1 MFFFKRKVCV
11 DTERLYLR
19 APAQTDYRQWSEL
32 RHASKEFLTPWEP
45 TWSPDHLS
53 RKSFSNRVY
62 WSQKNINGGTAI
74 PLFMFRREDDKFVG
88 AITLDNIRHGPAQT
102 GTMGYWIGQ
111 PYARQGYM
119 TEALRAIVHYAF
131 STMDISRVESACL
144 PENVASR
151 GVLEK
156 CGYKYEGVAQAY
168 IQINGRWRTHVLYA
182 ALRADRRGRTSVG
195 MA

>member
-1 MFFFKRKVCV
+1 MFFFKRKVCL

-111 PYARQGYM
+111 PYARHGYM
-119 TEALRAIVHYAF
+119 TEALLAMVHYAF

>member
-1 MFFFKRKVCV
+1 
-11 DTERLYLR
+11 
-19 APAQTDYRQWSEL
+19 
-32 RHASKEFLTPWEP
+32 
-45 TWSPDHLS
+45 
-53 RKSFSNRVY
+53 
-62 WSQKNINGGTAI
+62 
-74 PLFMFRREDDKFVG
+74 
-88 AITLDNIRHGPAQT
+88 
-102 GTMGYWIGQ
+102 
-111 PYARQGYM
+111 M
-119 TEALRAIVHYAF
+119 TEALLAMVHYAF

>member
-1 MFFFKRKVCV
+1 
-11 DTERLYLR
+11 
-19 APAQTDYRQWSEL
+19 
-32 RHASKEFLTPWEP
+32 
-45 TWSPDHLS
+45 
-53 RKSFSNRVY
+53 
-62 WSQKNINGGTAI
+62 
-74 PLFMFRREDDKFVG
+74 
-88 AITLDNIRHGPAQT
+88 
-102 GTMGYWIGQ
+102 
-111 PYARQGYM
+111 M
-119 TEALRAIVHYAF
+119 TEALRAMVHYAF

>member
-53 RKSFSNRVY
+53 RKSFFNRVY

-111 PYARQGYM
+111 PYARHGYM
-119 TEALRAIVHYAF
+119 TEALLAMVHYAF

>member
-1 MFFFKRKVCV
+1 MFFFKRKVWI

-19 APAQTDYRQWSEL
+19 APVQTDYRQWSEL
-32 RHASKEFLTPWEP
+32 RYASKEFLTPWEP
-45 TWSPDHLS
+45 TWSLDHLS
-53 RKSFSNRVY
+53 RKAFSNRVY

-74 PLFMFRREDDKFVG
+74 PLVMFRRGDDKLVG

-102 GTMGYWIGQ
+102 GTMGYWIGY
-111 PYARQGYM
+111 PYARYGYM
-119 TEALRAIVHYAF
+119 TEALRAMGHYAF
-131 STMDISRVESACL
+131 STMDLSRVESACL

-182 ALRADRRGRTSVG
+182 ALRADRRGRTTVG

>member
-1 MFFFKRKVCV
+1 MFFFKRKVWI

-19 APAQTDYRQWSEL
+19 APVQTDYREWSEL
-32 RHASKEFLTPWEP
+32 RYASKEFLTPWEP

-53 RKSFSNRVY
+53 RKAFSNRVY

-74 PLFMFRREDDKFVG
+74 PLFMFRREDDKLVG

-102 GTMGYWIGQ
+102 GTMGYWIGH
-111 PYARQGYM
+111 PNARHGYM
-119 TEALRAIVHYAF
+119 TEALRAMVHYAF
-131 STMDISRVESACL
+131 STMDLSRIESACL

-182 ALRADRRGRTSVG
+182 ALRADRRGRTTVG

>member
-111 PYARQGYM
+111 PYARHGYM
-119 TEALRAIVHYAF
+119 TEALLAMVHYAF

-182 ALRADRRGRTSVG
+182 ALRADRRGRTTVG

>member
-62 WSQKNINGGTAI
+62 WSQKNINGGTSI

-111 PYARQGYM
+111 PYARHGYM
-119 TEALRAIVHYAF
+119 TEALLAMVHYAF

>member
-1 MFFFKRKVCV
+1 MFLFKRKVRI

-19 APAQTDYRQWSEL
+19 APIQTDYRQWSEL
-32 RHASKEFLTPWEP
+32 RLASKEFLTPWEP

-74 PLFMFRREDDKFVG
+74 PLFMFRRDDDALVG

-102 GTMGYWIGQ
+102 ATMGYWIGH
-111 PYARQGYM
+111 PFARQGYM
-119 TEALRAIVHYAF
+119 TEGLRAMVHYAF
-131 STMDISRVESACL
+131 NTMDMSRVESACL

-182 ALRADRRGRTSVG
+182 ALRADRRGRTTVG
-195 MA
+195 MV

>member
-19 APAQTDYRQWSEL
+19 APAQTDYRQWSVL

-111 PYARQGYM
+111 PYARHGYM
-119 TEALRAIVHYAF
+119 TEALLAMVHYAF

>member
-1 MFFFKRKVCV
+1 MFFFKRKVWI

-19 APAQTDYRQWSEL
+19 APVQTDYRQWSEL
-32 RHASKEFLTPWEP
+32 RYASKEFLTPWEP

-53 RKSFSNRVY
+53 RKAFSNRVY

-74 PLFMFRREDDKFVG
+74 PLFMFRREDDKLVG

-102 GTMGYWIGQ
+102 GTMGYWIGH
-111 PYARQGYM
+111 PYARRGYM
-119 TEALRAIVHYAF
+119 TEALRAMVHYAF
-131 STMDISRVESACL
+131 STMDLSRVESACL

-182 ALRADRRGRTSVG
+182 ALRADRRGRTTVG

>member
-11 DTERLYLR
+11 DTERLHLR

-111 PYARQGYM
+111 PYARHGYM
-119 TEALRAIVHYAF
+119 TEALLAMVHYAF

>member
-1 MFFFKRKVCV
+1 
-11 DTERLYLR
+11 
-19 APAQTDYRQWSEL
+19 
-32 RHASKEFLTPWEP
+32 
-45 TWSPDHLS
+45 
-53 RKSFSNRVY
+53 
-62 WSQKNINGGTAI
+62 
-74 PLFMFRREDDKFVG
+74 
-88 AITLDNIRHGPAQT
+88 
-102 GTMGYWIGQ
+102 MGYWIGQ
-111 PYARQGYM
+111 PYARHGYM
-119 TEALRAIVHYAF
+119 TEALLAMVHYAF

-182 ALRADRRGRTSVG
+182 ALRADRRGRTTVG

>member
-1 MFFFKRKVCV
+1 MFFFKRKVWI

-19 APAQTDYRQWSEL
+19 APVQTDYRQWSEL
-32 RHASKEFLTPWEP
+32 RYASKEFLTPWEP

-53 RKSFSNRVY
+53 RK
-62 WSQKNINGGTAI
+62 A
-74 PLFMFRREDDKFVG
+74 FRREDDKLVG

-102 GTMGYWIGQ
+102 GTMGYWIGH
-111 PYARQGYM
+111 PYARHGYM
-119 TEALRAIVHYAF
+119 TEALRAMVHYAF
-131 STMDISRVESACL
+131 STMDLSRVESACL

-182 ALRADRRGRTSVG
+182 ALRADRRGRTTVG

>member
-111 PYARQGYM
+111 PYARHGYM
-119 TEALRAIVHYAF
+119 TEALLAMVHYAF

>member
-1 MFFFKRKVCV
+1 
-11 DTERLYLR
+11 
-19 APAQTDYRQWSEL
+19 
-32 RHASKEFLTPWEP
+32 
-45 TWSPDHLS
+45 
-53 RKSFSNRVY
+53 VY

-111 PYARQGYM
+111 PYARHGYM
-119 TEALRAIVHYAF
+119 TEALLAMVHYAF

>member
-1 MFFFKRKVCV
+1 MFFFKRKVWI

-19 APAQTDYRQWSEL
+19 APLQTDYRRWSEL
-32 RHASKEFLTPWEP
+32 RYASKEFLTSWEP

-53 RKSFSNRVY
+53 RKAFSNRVY

-74 PLFMFRREDDKFVG
+74 PLFMFRREDDKLVG

-102 GTMGYWIGQ
+102 GTMGYWIGY
-111 PYARQGYM
+111 PYARYGYM
-119 TEALRAIVHYAF
+119 TEALRAMVHYAF
-131 STMDISRVESACL
+131 STMDLSRVESACL

-182 ALRADRRGRTSVG
+182 ALRADRRGRTTVG